1 MKDKKALEHEVSS
14 SILAIT
20 GRKIEDVNCD
30 LFGKPYYLKPRDM
43 VYLFIEIQKNYNIK
57 IPEEIIISKKFSTV
71 DEISKIIINN
81 VKNKTEGIGI

>member
-43 VYLFIEIQKNYNIK
+43 VYLFIEIQKKYGIK
-57 IPEEIIISKKFSTV
+57 IPKEIMSSKKFSTV
-71 DEISKIIINN
+71 NEISNNIINIINN
-81 VKNKTEGIGI
+81 KTN

>member
-1 MKDKKALEHEVSS
+1 MKDKKVLEQEVSS

-43 VYLFIEIQKNYNIK
+43 VYLFIEIQKNYGIK
-57 IPEEIIISKKFSTV
+57 IPEEIINSKQFSTI
-71 DEISKIIINN
+71 DEISRIIKNIINN
-81 VKNKTEGIGI
+81 KKRL